1 MTRTKNQSSL
11 EDLFY
16 GSVTLGERGQIVIPS
31 EARKRH
37 GLEAGDK
44 LLVFRH
50 PHVRGL
56 VLARVDDIQA
66 LMKELQEWVDR
77 VSSMTM
83 TEKVRAKTGTGS

>member
-1 MTRTKNQSSL
+1 MARTENQSSL

-16 GSVTLGERGQIVIPS
+16 GSATLGERGQIVIPS

-50 PHVRGL
+50 PHVRGI
-56 VLARVDDIQA
+56 VLARVDDVQA

-77 VSSMTM
+77 VSSMT
-83 TEKVRAKTGTGS
+83 EKVRAKTESRS

>member
-1 MTRTKNQSSL
+1 MARSENHSSL
-11 EDLFY
+11 GDLFY
-16 GSVTLGERGQIVIPS
+16 GSATLGERGQIVIPS

-50 PHVRGL
+50 PHVRGI
-56 VLARVDDIQA
+56 VLARVDDVQA

-77 VSSMTM
+77 VSSMT
-83 TEKVRAKTGTGS
+83 EKVRAKAGSRS

>member
-1 MTRTKNQSSL
+1 MARTESQSFL
-11 EDLFY
+11 GDLFY

-56 VLARVDDIQA
+56 VLARVDDVQA
-66 LMKELQEWVDR
+66 LTKELQEWVDR
-77 VSSMTM
+77 VSSV
-83 TEKVRAKTGTGS
+83 TEKVRAQTGTGS